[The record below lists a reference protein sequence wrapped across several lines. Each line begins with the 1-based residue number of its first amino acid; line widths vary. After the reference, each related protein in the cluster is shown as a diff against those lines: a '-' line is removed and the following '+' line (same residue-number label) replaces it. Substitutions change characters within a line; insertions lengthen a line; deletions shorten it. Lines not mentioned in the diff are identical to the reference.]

1 MLTDKNTN
9 WIHYTNGN
17 YEVYLNLDNGTMVR
31 TSEDDFLAPRFP
43 DSMDIKIT
51 NNCDRG
57 CAWCHEKSV
66 PQGKEAD
73 FDRLI
78 SFIKILPPYT
88 QLAIGG
94 GNVLSYS
101 RLEEFLDACKER
113 RLVPSITVNQ
123 KHFEDEFERLKY
135 LCDSKKIYGL
145 GVSLENITDTFLQR
159 ISCFPNAVIHVIAG
173 VVTEEQL
180 YQLAY
185 LNLKILVLGYKIF
198 GRGEWYFDH
207 FHRDVSR
214 NLHDF
219 RRTFQEILDGKWFA
233 NIAFDNLALK
243 QLDIKSFLT
252 EKQWQT
258 FYMGDDGVST
268 MYVDMIEG
276 MFAQS
281 STSYVRYPLSD
292 NIENMLAVIHSEK
305 E

>member
-1 MLTDKNTN
+1 MELNTN

-17 YEVYLNLDNGTMVR
+17 YEVYLNLDNGTMIR
-31 TSEDDFLAPRFP
+31 TSADDYLAPKFP

-51 NNCDRG
+51 NRCDRG
-57 CAWCHEKSV
+57 CKWCHEKSV
-66 PQGKEAD
+66 PYGKEAD
-73 FDRLI
+73 FDRLVY
-78 SFIKILPPYT
+78 FIKMLPPYT

-101 RLEEFLDACKER
+101 RLEEFLDICKDQ

-123 KHFEDEFERLKY
+123 KHFEDEFERLKCLY
-135 LCDSKKIYGL
+135 DLKKIYGL
-145 GVSLENITDTFLQR
+145 GISLENVTDTFLQR
-159 ISCFPNAVIHVIAG
+159 VSYFPNAVIHVIVG

-180 YQLAY
+180 RQLAY

-207 FHRDVSR
+207 FHKNVSH
-214 NLHDF
+214 NLHGF
-219 RRTFQEILDGKWFA
+219 RYIFQEMLDGKWFV

-252 EKQWQT
+252 EEQWKT
-258 FYMGDDGVST
+258 FYMGDDGIST
-268 MYVDMIEG
+268 MYVDMVEG
-276 MFAQS
+276 LFARS
-281 STSYVRYPLSD
+281 STSNVRYPLSNNVED
-292 NIENMLAVIHSEK
+292 MLAVIHSEK